1 MFQYCAYYG
10 LSAPLLMV
18 LSKQQID
25 KLFELPLH
33 KNTAVLLENLQWELE
48 KLKQILGNKANV
60 PTVPD
65 ESSVITSYFLRGVN
79 AALLDK
85 DKFDAEHNTPIDTLD
100 TDLASSLGEVE
111 LDSATDLFGGLDLS
125 LDSESHLEPTTEDI
139 SLEDD
144 MIPSDAEKADSDLSW
159 DIDPVD
165 GEGFLDLE
173 DTSEMP
179 AVFQNEID
187 TVQEDSDWVMPSD
200 LIARGRMLPS
210 TEADRFNSFSQYTL
224 WMCNKAREELGEKNY
239 AILQAQYETL
249 PLKLMERITLDKKN
263 YNLKKEYPKL
273 YSILN
278 TLVVQ
283 SCSIVDDKPKID
295 YVLDKITTVINQSSS
310 QTAVFLGVNFDLLK
324 NLGNIWAYNT
334 RINSAV
340 VTGPLSTQS
349 IQSKRRVVDGLLED
363 CRALLGIDMNGNK
376 IATTRTS
383 SSQGGHKAVPAANS
397 DTFDRLMQGD
407 KFRDLMESEDREA
420 ALEAIQ
426 QIRQSGNEGYEPLAY
441 MYTNPME
448 IIFQMRIRMALQ
460 DLSKNILIK
469 FGIADV
475 VDDPDEINQL
485 GIELAKKFKI
495 GGLYYGY
502 DDIFRAKCLAIRQC
516 CNQTDFSIT
525 PDSDNKY
532 YDSLYTEIQLVYVYL
547 LSLKARIGDAQ

>member
-25 KLFELPLH
+25 KLFEIPLH

-85 DKFDAEHNTPIDTLD
+85 DKYDAEQDTPVTLD
-100 TDLASSLGEVE
+100 TDLASSLDGLD
-111 LDSATDLFGGLDLS
+111 LDSTTDLFGS
-125 LDSESHLEPTTEDI
+125 LDTTPEHTTLTLSAD
-139 SLEDD
+139 DD
-144 MIPSDAEKADSDLSW
+144 MIEIPLENESD
-159 DIDPVD
+159 DIDVD
-165 GEGFLDLE
+165 WSFGSDDMSLDLE
-173 DTSEMP
+173 DTADLSLSLEDTADMP
-179 AVFQNEID
+179 NVFDE
-187 TVQEDSDWVMPSD
+187 EESKSDWVMPSD
-200 LIARGRMLPS
+200 LIARGRMLS
-210 TEADRFNSFSQYTL
+210 ATEADRFKSFSQFTL
-224 WMCNKAREELGEKNY
+224 WMCNKARAELGAENY
-239 AILQAQYETL
+239 EILQSQFETL
-249 PLKLMERITLDKKN
+249 PLKLRERITLDKKN
-263 YNLKKEYPKL
+263 YNLKQEYPKL

-283 SCSIVDDKPKID
+283 SCSTVDDKPKID
-295 YVLDKITTVINQSSS
+295 YVLDKISSVINQSSS
-310 QTAVFLGVNFDLLK
+310 QTAMFLGVNFDLLK
-324 NLGNIWAYNT
+324 NLGNIWAFNT
-334 RINSAV
+334 RINEAV

-349 IQSKRRVVDGLLED
+349 IQSKRRIVDSLLED
-363 CRALLGIDMNGNK
+363 CRTLLGIDEKGNK
-376 IATTRTS
+376 VATTRTS
-383 SSQGGHKAVPAANS
+383 SSQHHGQRTVPAANS
-397 DTFDRLMQGD
+397 DTLDQLMQGE

-420 ALEAIQ
+420 SIEAIQ
-426 QIRQSGNEGYEPLAY
+426 QIRQSGNEGYTPLTY

-448 IIFQMRIRMALQ
+448 IIFQMRIRIALQ
-460 DLSKNILIK
+460 DLSKNILAE
-469 FGIADV
+469 FGIAGLV
-475 VDDPDEINQL
+475 EDPDEINEL

-502 DDIFRAKCLAIRQC
+502 DDIFRSKCLAIKQC
-516 CNQTDFSIT
+516 CNQTDFSIA

-547 LSLKARIGDAQ
+547 LSLKARIGNA